1 MWRISA
7 MRWRCYGVV
16 DVSSPSHFGRIIL
29 KTWGTVGQK
38 LAAWST
44 VKRMRWGVYLLLHSE
59 RSEDQRLYEILRA
72 VSISDHFQEPFLK
85 HPRQTEWSGGKG
97 NGSRKAWPCLQ
108 GKPGEQT
115 SYRHPFGT
123 LGSLH
128 LPHTASVLSSSVAWN
143 WFCIFTNALVSEWE
157 MASD

>member
-7 MRWRCYGVV
+7 MHWRCFGVV

-59 RSEDQRLYEILRA
+59 RSEDQRLYEILWA
-72 VSISDHFQEPFLK
+72 VSISDHFQEPFLVSD
-85 HPRQTEWSGGKG
+85 RLSGQVEKG
-97 NGSRKAWPCLQ
+97 MDQ
-108 GKPGEQT
+108 GKRGHAYKGGQE
-115 SYRHPFGT
+115 SRHPT
-123 LGSLH
+123 DILLARWDPSTYLTQPQCSAPALPETDSVSSLM
-128 LPHTASVLSSSVAWN
+128 PW
-143 WFCIFTNALVSEWE
+143 
-157 MASD
+157 